1 MSVDADIAKRERNE
15 RASLRIVGACFLA
28 LALYVACDAVLD
40 LRRKTVPERSIPGI
54 ALAVVSLIVMPMLSR
69 ARKSVGGALRSA
81 VMKADARQTDFCV
94 YLSEILLVGLMLNAT
109 FGWWWADP
117 VAALVMVPL
126 IVKEGLEGIKAR
138 RCRYSGPTLLRRDRR
153 LICSSFT
160 PSETPHVRFLFAP
173 LNCHTSILQMLVP
186 FCTTETAGY
195 ANGSDEFA

>member
-69 ARKSVGGALRSA
+69 AKKSVGGALRSA
-81 VMKADARQTDFCV
+81 AMKADARQTDFCV

-138 RCRYSGPTLLRRDRR
+138 RCR
-153 LICSSFT
+153 
-160 PSETPHVRFLFAP
+160 
-173 LNCHTSILQMLVP
+173 
-186 FCTTETAGY
+186 
-195 ANGSDEFA
+195 